1 MSTPTDQHEVAAPAG
16 IRVTQ
21 WRVIVSEWTKFRSLK
36 STVWTLA
43 IGIALTIGFGALFSA
58 VTASQWKAGRQ
69 EIRQNFDAVST
80 SLNGIVFAQLAI
92 GVLGVLFITGEYST
106 GMIRSSLT
114 AVPHR
119 LPMLW
124 GKVIVYVVFVGVLS
138 IVATFL
144 SFFLGQALL
153 SSAGINVSISA
164 PGAFRQVIG
173 AGLYLAVAGVVGMGI
188 GALVRNSAGGI
199 SAFVSLFFVLP
210 IVVQLLPSSWTNH
223 FAKYLP
229 ASAGEA
235 LWSVSRTG
243 AETLSPWVGFAVLCL
258 WAVALVG
265 IAAMR
270 LVRTDA

>member
-1 MSTPTDQHEVAAPAG
+1 MSTSTSQQEVAGLPG
-16 IRVTQ
+16 LRVTQ
-21 WRVIVSEWTKFRSLK
+21 WRVIVSEWTKFKSLK
-36 STVWTLA
+36 STVWTLV
-43 IGIALTIGFGALFSA
+43 IGIALMIGFSALFSA
-58 VTASQWKAGRQ
+58 VIAAQWNSTRI
-69 EIRQNFDAVST
+69 EIRQNFDAVAT
-80 SLNGIVFAQLAI
+80 TLNGVVFAQLAI

-124 GKVIVYVVFVGVLS
+124 GKVIVYFVFVGMMS
-138 IVATFL
+138 IVATFI

-153 SSAGINVSISA
+153 SPAGINVTISA
-164 PGAFRQVIG
+164 PGALRQVIG
-173 AGLYLAVAGVVGMGI
+173 AGLYLAVAGLVGMGI
-188 GALVRNSAGGI
+188 GALIRNSAGGI

-210 IVVQLLPSSWTNH
+210 IVVQLLPSSWTDH

-235 LWSVSRTG
+235 LWAVSRTG
-243 AETLSPWVGFAVLCL
+243 AEALSPWIGFGVLCL
-258 WAVALVG
+258 WAVVLIG